1 MGQGTDTCTERPT
14 EVSVIRFVSR
24 NRTIE
29 EIAPKKEVYTCK
41 QRGCGK
47 IFTNQDEFKTHEAL
61 EALKIRFI
69 CREPGCGEELSDPG
83 SMWRHYQEWHNNETN
98 VFICPYTN
106 CGSLHST
113 SSNLEEHI
121 ESCHRQPPTLP
132 TEPEVICFEDTEN
145 VMDEEVVQS
154 TEDSYEKRTNETF
167 GIKEHQYEDSEQS
180 ILRNDN
186 VQQQKKEAARNQS
199 VPNDGANKEEYSSTA
214 ESLNE
219 SSGFSVTENL
229 ILSTENFLSKYEG
242 NANKCSSEL
251 QVEHSQ
257 EKSNVV
263 YVNGDITITKN
274 SKNEACNMNSRNQEH
289 RIELDNLERIFRT
302 DLDRETSKNEENAI
316 ETNSN
321 CSDDEEYTP
330 KKQRMSRYKQEI
342 YKCAVNGCGRKYKYI
357 SHYRHH
363 QDSHKLVANTIN
375 SNSNKSIVKLK
386 QGKAST
392 VSFFLCKIPGCGA
405 QVSNVTGLW
414 KHYQDNHANSKLPVV
429 QGTKNNEV
437 FRCKIPG
444 CETEFSTTV
453 MLYKHFSE
461 VHSNGTG
468 NNASTNTKTG
478 NGSSFH
484 YTEMFK
490 DDATSP
496 QANFKTDFKAKHNIN
511 VNDCTKSTDE
521 QRLSSAVKKEARD

>member
-1 MGQGTDTCTERPT
+1 MGQGTDTCADRPT

-29 EIAPKKEVYTCK
+29 EIAPKKEIYTCK

-47 IFTNQDEFKTHEAL
+47 IFTNQDEYKTHEAL

-106 CGSLHST
+106 CGSLHTT

-121 ESCHRQPPTLP
+121 ESCHRQLPTLP
-132 TEPEVICFEDTEN
+132 TEPEVICFEDSEN
-145 VMDEEVVQS
+145 AMDEEIVQS
-154 TEDSYEKRTNETF
+154 TEDCYEKRSNESF
-167 GIKEHQYEDSEQS
+167 AVKRHQYMDNNEQS
-180 ILRNDN
+180 ILRNEN
-186 VQQQKKEAARNQS
+186 MQQHKKDTSNDQS
-199 VPNDGANKEEYSSTA
+199 ISNDSSNKEDYASTT
-214 ESLNE
+214 ESLKE
-219 SSGFSVTENL
+219 SGGFCATENL
-229 ILSTENFLSKYEG
+229 ILNTENFLSKYEG
-242 NANKCSSEL
+242 NTKTCSSEL

-257 EKSNVV
+257 EKINVV

-274 SKNEACNMNSRNQEH
+274 SKHELYNMNSRNQEH
-289 RIELDNLERIFRT
+289 RIELDNLERIFRN
-302 DLDRETSKNEENAI
+302 DLDCDTSKNEEYTI

-342 YKCAVNGCGRKYKYI
+342 YKCEINGCGRKYKYI

-363 QDSHKLVANTIN
+363 QESHKLVANTIN
-375 SNSNKSIVKLK
+375 SNSSKSLMKLK

-414 KHYQDNHANSKLPVV
+414 KHYQDNHANSKLLV
-429 QGTKNNEV
+429 QGTKSNEV

-444 CETEFSTTV
+444 CEQEFSTTV

-461 VHSNGTG
+461 VHSNGSG
-468 NNASTNTKTG
+468 NNANTNTKTG

-484 YTEMFK
+484 YTEIFK

-496 QANFKTDFKAKHNIN
+496 QANFKTDFKTKHNIN
-511 VNDCTKSTDE
+511 VNDCTKNTDE
-521 QRLSSAVKKEARD
+521 QRLSSIVKNESRD